1 MVDLKRESTKQ
12 SYKLYGRTYLTHNK
26 LDFVD
31 LVCRQRIVSDWTAT
45 QGAVEPV
52 VASVADAGVELVT
65 IPDLS
70 ANDNR
75 GALHHSWPSVLCC
88 RGIPYIRSTSLC
100 YHFALYVQKY
110 IVGYGYL
117 TSL

>member
-1 MVDLKRESTKQ
+1 MV
-12 SYKLYGRTYLTHNK
+12 RTYLTHNK

-45 QGAVEPV
+45 QGAVESV

-75 GALHHSWPSVLCC
+75 VALHHSWPYVLC
-88 RGIPYIRSTSLC
+88 REVFHTYVRRA
-100 YHFALYVQKY
+100 FATTLRCMYRR
-110 IVGYGYL
+110 I
-117 TSL
+117 